1 MGTHNI
7 DLGMNRSKNSM
18 MGVNRVMG
26 FSVALIVMFMTSE
39 VLGGRDFYKILGV
52 NSRADT
58 NTIKKAYRKLA
69 KVMHPDKNPD
79 DPTASE
85 KFQDLGIAYETLK
98 DADSR
103 KIYDQGGEEALQKN
117 ERGGG
122 GDPFSSFFG
131 GGGSPFDDFFGGG
144 NQGGEREVPK
154 GANIVVDLWVS
165 LGELYVGNFVEM
177 THNKPVMKAAKGTR
191 KCNCRQEMVTR
202 SLGPGRFQM
211 TQQQVCDDC
220 PNVKFVSEEHNL
232 EVEVEPGMMDGME
245 HKFHS
250 EGEPH
255 MDGDAGDLILQI
267 RTYPHEHFERRGD
280 DLYTNVTISL
290 VDALSG
296 FEMDIEHL
304 DGHKV
309 HVSREKITWPGA
321 RIRKKGEGMPNYE
334 NNNLFGTMY
343 ITFDVSFPKGEL
355 NEADKQQISQ
365 ILNQDPISDVY
376 NGLGGFKPGSS

>member
-1 MGTHNI
+1 MNTGNSI
-7 DLGMNRSKNSM
+7 GMK
-18 MGVNRVMG
+18 GVCRVL
-26 FSVALIVMFMTSE
+26 FLSLAFVVLFLSSE

-52 NSRADT
+52 NRKADT

-69 KVMHPDKNPD
+69 KQMHPDKNPD

-85 KFQDLGIAYETLK
+85 KFQDLGVAYETLK
-98 DADSR
+98 DPDSR

-131 GGGSPFDDFFGGG
+131 GGGGSPFDDFFGFGG
-144 NQGGEREVPK
+144 GQGGGEREIPK
-154 GANIVVDLWVS
+154 GANIVIDLWVS
-165 LGELYVGNFVEM
+165 LEELYVGNFVEM
-177 THNKPVMKAAKGTR
+177 THNKPVMKPAKGTR

-220 PNVKFVSEEHNL
+220 PNVKFVTEEHLL
-232 EVEVEPGMMDGME
+232 EVEIESGMMDGME
-245 HKFHS
+245 HKFVS

-255 MDGDAGDLILQI
+255 MDGEPGDLVLQI
-267 RTYPHEHFERRGD
+267 KTRPHPKFERRGD

-296 FEMDIEHL
+296 FEMDIVHL

-334 NNNLFGTMY
+334 NNNLFGTLY
-343 ITFDVSFPKGEL
+343 VTFDVEFPKGEINPEHKEQIKEIL
-355 NEADKQQISQ
+355 QQDSKAAA
-365 ILNQDPISDVY
+365 Y
-376 NGLGGFKPGSS
+376 NGLGGFKPS

>member
-1 MGTHNI
+1 
-7 DLGMNRSKNSM
+7 MNTSKNSM
-18 MGVNRVMG
+18 GTLSRVLG
-26 FSVALIVMFMTSE
+26 LSLAFLVMFLTSE

-52 NSRADT
+52 SRKADT

-69 KVMHPDKNPD
+69 KTMHPDKNPD

-85 KFQDLGIAYETLK
+85 RFQDLGVAYETLR
-98 DADSR
+98 DPDTR
-103 KIYDQGGEEALQKN
+103 KVYDQGGEEALQKN

-131 GGGSPFDDFFGGG
+131 GGSPFDDFFGFGG
-144 NQGGEREVPK
+144 NQRGGEREIPK
-154 GANIVVDLWVS
+154 GANIVIDLWVS
-165 LGELYVGNFVEM
+165 LEELYVGNFVEM
-177 THNKPVMKAAKGTR
+177 THNKPVMKPARGTR

-211 TQQQVCDDC
+211 TQQEVCDDC
-220 PNVKFVSEEHNL
+220 PNVKFVSEEHHL
-232 EVEVEPGMMDGME
+232 EVEIEPGMMDGME

-255 MDGDAGDLILQI
+255 MDGDAGDLVLQI
-267 RTYPHEHFERRGD
+267 RTYPHNQFERRGD

-290 VDALSG
+290 VDALQG

-343 ITFDVSFPKGEL
+343 ITFDVAFPKGQLSES
-355 NEADKQQISQ
+355 DKQQISQ
-365 ILNQDPISDVY
+365 ILQQDPISEVY

>member
-1 MGTHNI
+1 MNSGNSI
-7 DLGMNRSKNSM
+7 SMKGVSRVLGLSL
-18 MGVNRVMG
+18 
-26 FSVALIVMFMTSE
+26 ALVVLFLSSE

-52 NSRADT
+52 SRKADT

-69 KVMHPDKNPD
+69 KEMHPDKNPD
-79 DPTASE
+79 DATASE
-85 KFQDLGIAYETLK
+85 KFQDLGMAYETLK
-98 DADSR
+98 DADNR
-103 KIYDQGGEEALQKN
+103 KIYDQGGEDALQKN

-131 GGGSPFDDFFGGG
+131 GGGGSPFDDFFGTGG
-144 NQGGEREVPK
+144 QGGGEREVPK
-154 GANIVVDLWVS
+154 GANIVIDLWVS
-165 LGELYVGNFVEM
+165 LEELYVGNFVEM
-177 THNKPVMKAAKGTR
+177 THNKPVMKPAKGTR

-232 EVEVEPGMMDGME
+232 EVEIEPGMMDGME

-267 RTYPHEHFERRGD
+267 RTYPNQQFERRGD
-280 DLYTNVTISL
+280 DLFTNVTISL
-290 VDALSG
+290 VDALKG

-321 RIRKKGEGMPNYE
+321 RIRKKSEGMPNYE

-343 ITFDVSFPKGEL
+343 ITFDVAFPKGEL
-355 NEADKQQISQ
+355 SETDKQQISQ
-365 ILNQDPISDVY
+365 ILLQDPISEVY

>member
-1 MGTHNI
+1 
-7 DLGMNRSKNSM
+7 MNTGKNSM
-18 MGVNRVMG
+18 MGVNRVLG
-26 FSVALIVMFMTSE
+26 LSLALIVIFLTSE

-52 NSRADT
+52 SRRADT
-58 NTIKKAYRKLA
+58 NQIKKAYRKLA
-69 KVMHPDKNPD
+69 KRMHPDKNPD

-85 KFQDLGIAYETLK
+85 KFQDLGVAYETLK

-122 GDPFSSFFG
+122 G
-131 GGGSPFDDFFGGG
+131 
-144 NQGGEREVPK
+144 NQGEREVPK

-334 NNNLFGTMY
+334 NNNLFGTLY
-343 ITFDVSFPKGEL
+343 ITFDVSFPKGQL
-355 NEADKQQISQ
+355 QEADKMAISK
-365 ILNQDPISDVY
+365 ILLQDPINSVY
-376 NGLGGFKPGSS
+376 NGLGGFKGGS

>member
-1 MGTHNI
+1 MEGYKAAQAFTI
-7 DLGMNRSKNSM
+7 LILALTLCLE
-18 MGVNRVMG
+18 VM
-26 FSVALIVMFMTSE
+26 
-39 VLGGRDFYKILGV
+39 GGRDFYAILGV
-52 NSRADT
+52 NKRADT
-58 NTIKKAYRKLA
+58 NQIKKAYRKKA
-69 KVMHPDKNPD
+69 KEMHPDKNQD
-79 DPTASE
+79 DPTANE

-98 DADSR
+98 DPETR
-103 KIYDQGGEEALQKN
+103 KVYDRGGEEALQKQ

-131 GGGSPFDDFFGGG
+131 GGGGSPFDDFFGFGG
-144 NQGGEREVPK
+144 QQGGEREVAK
-154 GANIVVDLWVS
+154 GANIVIPLWVT
-165 LGELYVGNFVEM
+165 LEELYVGNFVEM
-177 THNKPVMKAAKGTR
+177 THNKPVMKPAKGTR

-220 PNVKFVSEEHNL
+220 PNIKFVSEEHHL

-255 MDGDAGDLILQI
+255 MDGEPGDLVLQI
-267 RTYPHEHFERRGD
+267 RTYAHSQFERRGD

-296 FEMDIEHL
+296 FEMDVEHL
-304 DGHKV
+304 DGHLV

-343 ITFDVSFPKGEL
+343 ITFDVAFPKGEIT
-355 NEADKQQISQ
+355 EEDKQKISQ
-365 ILNQDPISDVY
+365 MLNQDPINSVY
-376 NGLGGFKPGSS
+376 NGLGGFKPNLKP

>member
-1 MGTHNI
+1 
-7 DLGMNRSKNSM
+7 MNWETREK
-18 MGVNRVMG
+18 GLAVV
-26 FSVALIVMFMTSE
+26 FLVILLVVD

-52 NSRADT
+52 RRNADT

-69 KVMHPDKNPD
+69 KEMHPDKNPD
-79 DPTASE
+79 DPEANE
-85 KFQDLGIAYETLK
+85 KFQDLGVAYEALK
-98 DADSR
+98 DPDTR
-103 KIYDQGGEEALQKN
+103 KLYDQGGEEALQKG

-122 GDPFSSFFG
+122 GDPFASFF
-131 GGGSPFDDFFGGG
+131 GGGSPFDDFFGFGG
-144 NQGGEREVPK
+144 GQQGGEREVPK
-154 GANIVVDLWVS
+154 GANIVIDLWVT
-165 LGELYVGNFVEM
+165 LEELYVGNFVEM
-177 THNKPVMKAAKGTR
+177 THNKPVMRPAKGTR

-220 PNVKFVSEEHNL
+220 PNVKFVSEEHHL

-255 MDGDAGDLILQI
+255 MDGEPGDLVLQI
-267 RTYPHEHFERRGD
+267 RTRPHAKFERRGD

-296 FEMDIEHL
+296 FEMDLEHL

-309 HVSREKITWPGA
+309 HLSREKITWPGA

-343 ITFDVSFPKGEL
+343 ITFDVAFPKGEL
-355 NEADKQQISQ
+355 SENDKMAVSN
-365 ILNQDPISDVY
+365 ILQQDPINSVY
-376 NGLGGFKPGSS
+376 NGLGGFKGGSS

>member
-1 MGTHNI
+1 MDRMRGINMVSI
-7 DLGMNRSKNSM
+7 ILL
-18 MGVNRVMG
+18 V
-26 FSVALIVMFMTSE
+26 
-39 VLGGRDFYKILGV
+39 VLLVVDVFGGRDFYKILGV
-52 NSRADT
+52 RRNADT

-69 KVMHPDKNPD
+69 KEMHPDKNPD
-79 DPTASE
+79 DPEAND
-85 KFQDLGIAYETLK
+85 KFQDLGVAYETLR
-98 DADSR
+98 DPDTR
-103 KIYDQGGEEALQKN
+103 KIYDQGGEEALQKH
-117 ERGGG
+117 ERGGGGG

-131 GGGSPFDDFFGGG
+131 GGSPFDDFFGFGG
-144 NQGGEREVPK
+144 GQQGGEREIPK
-154 GANIVVDLWVS
+154 GANIDIDIWVT
-165 LGELYVGNFVEM
+165 LEELYVGNFVEL
-177 THNKPVMKAAKGTR
+177 THNKPVMRPAKGTR

-220 PNVKFVSEEHNL
+220 PNVKFVSEEHHL

-245 HKFHS
+245 HKFHA

-255 MDGDAGDLILQI
+255 MDGEPGDLVLQI
-267 RTYPHEHFERRGD
+267 RTRPHPKFERRGD

-321 RIRKKGEGMPNYE
+321 RVRKKGEGMPNYE
-334 NNNLFGTMY
+334 NNNLYGTMY
-343 ITFDVSFPKGEL
+343 VTFDVAFPKGEL
-355 NEADKQQISQ
+355 SEQDKQAVSK
-365 ILNQDPISDVY
+365 ILNQDPISSVY
-376 NGLGGFKPGSS
+376 NGLGGFKSS